1 MANKRVDVVIVGAGP
16 TGLTAALYLARDGFA
31 VTVLEQL
38 VVGGQVATTN
48 RIENYPGFAEG
59 VSGLALAA
67 DFRTQAEKFG
77 AKIKSAGAIDIQ
89 PSQDGFVVVTDDGEL
104 TARAVLVATGSTP
117 KLTGIPGEKKFI
129 GRGVSTCATCDGAF
143 YKNQRVAVVGGA
155 NAAVQ
160 ETLHLVNMV
169 AHVDLVVRSEL
180 KASRVLLDQLDKL
193 IQSGQVT
200 LYQGFTPIEVVGGE
214 KVSALKIKNNV
225 RKTEKT
231 LKIDGL
237 FVFIGR
243 LPNTG
248 WLRAVEL
255 DVDGFV
261 IVNNDLETSV
271 PGIFAGGDVRSG
283 SVKQIAAA
291 VGDGAAA
298 ALSIRDYLSKC

>member
-77 AKIKSAGAIDIQ
+77 AKIESAGAIDIQ

-160 ETLHLVNMV
+160 ETLHLMNMV

-193 IQSGQVT
+193 IQSGKVT

-214 KVSALKIKNNV
+214 KLSALKIKNNV
-225 RKTEKT
+225 RKAEKT

-298 ALSIRDYLSKC
+298 ALSIRGYLSKC